1 MQSKPFPFTHIETKI
16 PYLEGMHCRLCDP
29 QMCGHQPPQKC
40 LSFWQPKIGSKFTTE
55 MQQWVVTAIS
65 AIPSGLE
72 VSGGKQ
78 NADKLQKL
86 VWSTAYPNCK
96 FNSNCYKCARALQKW
111 CRAVALISQATGEI
125 SWQQAAGL
133 QPEGQQYN
141 LNIRDRESYWVWVM
155 ILSGIYQLQQLEIQQ
170 ALERKSLLF
179 FFSSL
184 LMIWLKH
191 KYGYKAA
198 TLKSW
203 VKVS

>member
-133 QPEGQQYN
+133 QPEGQQVQPEHKGQGKLLGLSYDTFRN
-141 LNIRDRESYWVWVM
+141 LSATAAGNPTGIRKEKPS
-155 ILSGIYQLQQLEIQQ
+155 
-170 ALERKSLLF
+170 LF
-179 FFSSL
+179 FFLSPDDL
-184 LMIWLKH
+184 IKTQIWI
-191 KYGYKAA
+191 
-198 TLKSW
+198 
-203 VKVS
+203 